1 MQTGLLPIGEGARH
15 IRFPGS
21 AGRAGGLRILILSHS
36 GGTLMA
42 NAATR
47 TKRLNETKMVLR
59 QPLLLIAII
68 LSFALLLLF
77 VIYPLAK
84 TLIYSLTDETGAFS
98 LANLISILQ
107 TPRYGKVFGRTMAL
121 GLIVAVIATFI
132 GYVFAYT
139 VTRVDIPGKGF
150 FKTMA
155 TLPIL
160 SPPFVLSL
168 SIIFLFGKQ
177 GLISKDLLGIT
188 GSSVYGLKSLIVVQV
203 MSFFP
208 IAYLT
213 LSGILSSIDAS
224 VEDAACNM
232 GAGRWKTF
240 WTVTFPLSLPGII
253 SGALLVFIQSL
264 EDFSNPA
271 TIGGDYTTLSI
282 EVYNII
288 TGSYDMRKGSVLA
301 LLLLLPAVIAYLL
314 NKYWVNKKSFVTVTG
329 KPTQARKLIE
339 EPHIKWP
346 LFIFCLLVSSIII
359 LFYGTVIFASFVRTW
374 GVDFSLTLDQYRKAL
389 QYGWD
394 SLKNSMVLGLISAV
408 IGGLLGMVIAYIT
421 AKRNYFGKRFI
432 EVSSVLMFAV
442 PGTVLGISY
451 ILGFNSK
458 PLALT
463 GTGVILVIVF
473 TFRNMPVAI
482 ESGTTTLLQID
493 NSIEDASTILGADT
507 GYSFRR
513 ITLPMLKNA
522 FFSGIVYSFTKAI
535 TAVSAVIFLVSPRWK
550 LVTSNI
556 YSLFDMAKYGQAA
569 AFVTMMVGILLV
581 FIGLFST
588 VINFLLAPRSKVPQ
602 AKTKTEETK

>member
-1 MQTGLLPIGEGARH
+1 
-15 IRFPGS
+15 
-21 AGRAGGLRILILSHS
+21 
-36 GGTLMA
+36 MA
-42 NAATR
+42 NATTR
-47 TKRLNETKMVLR
+47 AKRLNETKMILR

-98 LANLISILQ
+98 LANLITILQ

-139 VTRVDIPGKGF
+139 VTRVNVPAKGF

-177 GLISKDLLGIT
+177 GLISKNLLGIT

-213 LSGILSSIDAS
+213 LSGILASIDAS

-329 KPTQARKLIE
+329 KTSQARKLIE

-346 LFIFCLLVSSIII
+346 LFAFCLIVSAIII

-394 SLKNSMVLGLISAV
+394 SLKNSMTLGLISAV

-421 AKRNYFGKRFI
+421 AKRNYYGKRFI
-432 EVSSVLMFAV
+432 EVASVLMFAV

-463 GTGVILVIVF
+463 GTGLILVIVF

-493 NSIEDASTILGADT
+493 NSIEEASTILGADT

-581 FIGLFST
+581 FIGLFNA

-602 AKTKTEETK
+602 AKSNTEESK

>member
-1 MQTGLLPIGEGARH
+1 
-15 IRFPGS
+15 
-21 AGRAGGLRILILSHS
+21 
-36 GGTLMA
+36 MA
-42 NAATR
+42 NATTR
-47 TKRLNETKMVLR
+47 AKRLNETKMILR

-98 LANLISILQ
+98 LANLITILQ

-139 VTRVDIPGKGF
+139 VTRVNIPGKGF

-177 GLISKDLLGIT
+177 GLISKNLLGIT
-188 GSSVYGLKSLIVVQV
+188 GSSVYGMKSLIVVQV

-329 KPTQARKLIE
+329 KPTQARKLIN

-346 LFIFCLLVSSIII
+346 LFAFCLIVSVIII

-394 SLKNSMVLGLISAV
+394 SLKNSMTLGLISAI

-421 AKRNYFGKRFI
+421 AKRNYYGKRFI

-463 GTGVILVIVF
+463 GTGIILVIVF

-493 NSIEDASTILGADT
+493 NSIEEASTILGADT

-581 FIGLFST
+581 FIGLFNA

-602 AKTKTEETK
+602 AKSNTEESK

>member
-1 MQTGLLPIGEGARH
+1 
-15 IRFPGS
+15 
-21 AGRAGGLRILILSHS
+21 
-36 GGTLMA
+36 MA
-42 NAATR
+42 NATTR
-47 TKRLNETKMVLR
+47 AKRLNETKMILQ

-98 LANLISILQ
+98 LANLIAILQ

-121 GLIVAVIATFI
+121 GLIVAMIATFI

-139 VTRVDIPGKGF
+139 VTRVNIPGKGF

-177 GLISKDLLGIT
+177 GLISKNLLGIA
-188 GSSVYGLKSLIVVQV
+188 GSSVYGMKSLIVVQV

-329 KPTQARKLIE
+329 KPTQARKLIN

-346 LFIFCLLVSSIII
+346 LFAFCLIVSVIII

-394 SLKNSMVLGLISAV
+394 SLKNSMTLGLISAI

-421 AKRNYFGKRFI
+421 AKRNYYGKRFI

-463 GTGVILVIVF
+463 GTGIILVIVF

-493 NSIEDASTILGADT
+493 NSIEEASTILGADT

-581 FIGLFST
+581 FIGLFNA

-602 AKTKTEETK
+602 AKSNTEESK

>member
-1 MQTGLLPIGEGARH
+1 
-15 IRFPGS
+15 
-21 AGRAGGLRILILSHS
+21 
-36 GGTLMA
+36 MA
-42 NAATR
+42 NAAGSGGKSAAR
-47 TKRLNETKMVLR
+47 LKRRNESKMIMR
-59 QPLLLIAII
+59 QPIMLISI
-68 LSFALLLLF
+68 LTVIVLLLLF
-77 VIYPLAK
+77 VIYPLVK
-84 TLIYSLTDETGAFS
+84 ILLFSLTDASGTFS
-98 LANLISILQ
+98 LATAAEIFS
-107 TPRYGKVFGRTMAL
+107 TSRYLKTFGRTMVL
-121 GLIVAVIATFI
+121 GVIVAVIATFI
-132 GYVFAYT
+132 GYIFAYT
-139 VTRVDIPGKGF
+139 ITRTNVPCKGF
-150 FKTMA
+150 LKTIA

-160 SPPFVLSL
+160 SPPFILCL
-168 SIIFLFGKQ
+168 SIIFLFGRQ
-177 GLISKDLLGIT
+177 GLITNGLLKIT
-188 GSSVYGLKSLIVVQV
+188 DNDVYGMGSLIVVQV
-203 MSFFP
+203 LSFFP
-208 IAYLT
+208 IAYMT

-232 GAGRWKTF
+232 GASRWHTF

-253 SGALLVFIQSL
+253 SGCLLVFIQSL

-346 LFIFCLLVSSIII
+346 LFAFCLIVSAIII

-394 SLKNSMVLGLISAV
+394 SLKNSMTLGLISAV

-463 GTGVILVIVF
+463 GTGLILVIVF

-493 NSIEDASTILGADT
+493 NSIEEASTILGADT

-513 ITLPMLKNA
+513 ITLPMLKSA

-581 FIGLFST
+581 FIGLFNT

-602 AKTKTEETK
+602 AKTKTEESK

>member
-1 MQTGLLPIGEGARH
+1 MERKH
-15 IRFPGS
+15 R
-21 AGRAGGLRILILSHS
+21 
-36 GGTLMA
+36 
-42 NAATR
+42 
-47 TKRLNETKMVLR
+47 
-59 QPLLLIAII
+59 
-68 LSFALLLLF
+68 ALLLALPTVLTLLF
-77 VIYPLAK
+77 FFVAPMVYILVHTLHENGFSDFVDFFGDPFYRNILWVTLRVSLVSTAISLVLGYPTAFYMARTKSRMKQVMMIVILFPFLVSAVVRSY
-84 TLIYSLTDETGAFS
+84 GWMV
-98 LANLISILQ
+98 ILGTNGLLNQ
-107 TPRYGKVFGRTMAL
+107 LLQSL
-121 GLIVAVIATFI
+121 GLISAPLKILNTETAVII
-132 GYVFAYT
+132 GMIHLLVPY
-139 VTRVDIPGKGF
+139 
-150 FKTMA
+150 M
-155 TLPIL
+155 
-160 SPPFVLSL
+160 VLSL
-168 SIIFLFGKQ
+168 VGVLQ
-177 GLISKDLLGIT
+177 
-188 GSSVYGLKSLIVVQV
+188 
-203 MSFFP
+203 
-208 IAYLT
+208 
-213 LSGILSSIDAS
+213 SIDPNVEYAAYSLGAS
-224 VEDAACNM
+224 PLQ
-232 GAGRWKTF
+232 TF
-240 WTVTFPLSLPGII
+240 SKVVFPLSLPGII
-253 SGALLVFIQSL
+253 SGCLLVFIQSL

-346 LFIFCLLVSSIII
+346 LFAFCLIVSAIII

-394 SLKNSMVLGLISAV
+394 SLKNSMTLGLISAV

-421 AKRNYFGKRFI
+421 AKRNYYGKRFI
-432 EVSSVLMFAV
+432 EVASVLMFAV

-463 GTGVILVIVF
+463 GTGLILVIVF

-493 NSIEDASTILGADT
+493 NSIEEASTILGADT

-581 FIGLFST
+581 FIGLFNT

-602 AKTKTEETK
+602 AKTKTEESK

>member
-1 MQTGLLPIGEGARH
+1 
-15 IRFPGS
+15 
-21 AGRAGGLRILILSHS
+21 
-36 GGTLMA
+36 MA
-42 NAATR
+42 NATTR
-47 TKRLNETKMVLR
+47 AKRLNETKMILQ

-98 LANLISILQ
+98 LANLTAILQ

-139 VTRVDIPGKGF
+139 VTRVNIPGKGF

-177 GLISKDLLGIT
+177 GLISKNLLGIT
-188 GSSVYGLKSLIVVQV
+188 GSSVYGMKSLIVVQV

-329 KPTQARKLIE
+329 KPTQARKLIN

-346 LFIFCLLVSSIII
+346 LFAFCLIVSVIII

-394 SLKNSMVLGLISAV
+394 SLKNSMTLGLISAI

-421 AKRNYFGKRFI
+421 AKRNYYGKRFI

-463 GTGVILVIVF
+463 GTGIILVIVF

-493 NSIEDASTILGADT
+493 NSIEEASTILGADT

-581 FIGLFST
+581 FIGLFNA

-602 AKTKTEETK
+602 AKSNTEESK

>member
-1 MQTGLLPIGEGARH
+1 MAKSTT
-15 IRFPGS
+15 
-21 AGRAGGLRILILSHS
+21 RA
-36 GGTLMA
+36 
-42 NAATR
+42 
-47 TKRLNETKMVLR
+47 KRLNETKMIFR
-59 QPLLLIAII
+59 QPLLLVAIL
-68 LSFALLLLF
+68 LSIALLLLF
-77 VIYPLAK
+77 VVYPLAK
-84 TLIYSLTDETGAFS
+84 TLVYSLTDETGSFS
-98 LANLISILQ
+98 LANLTSILQ

-121 GLIVAVIATFI
+121 GLIVAAIATFV

-139 VTRVDIPGKGF
+139 ITRVNVPAKGF
-150 FKTMA
+150 LKTMA

-177 GLISKDLLGIT
+177 GLISKDLLHIAN
-188 GSSVYGLKSLIVVQV
+188 SSVYGMKSLIVVQV

-213 LSGILSSIDAS
+213 LSGILASIDAS

-329 KPTQARKLIE
+329 KPTQARKLID

-346 LFIFCLLVSSIII
+346 LFAFCMIVSAVII

-374 GVDFSLTLDQYRKAL
+374 GIDFTLTLDQYRRAL

-408 IGGLLGMVIAYIT
+408 IGGLLGMIIAYIT

-451 ILGFNSK
+451 ILGFNSE

-482 ESGTTTLLQID
+482 ESGSTTLLQID
-493 NSIEDASTILGADT
+493 NSIEEASTILGADT

-513 ITLPMLKNA
+513 ITLPILKNA

-556 YSLFDMAKYGQAA
+556 YSLFDLAKYGQAA

-581 FIGLFST
+581 FIGLFNA
-588 VINFLLAPRSKVPQ
+588 VINLLLAPRSRVPQ
-602 AKTKTEETK
+602 AKTLSKTEGSK

>member
-1 MQTGLLPIGEGARH
+1 
-15 IRFPGS
+15 
-21 AGRAGGLRILILSHS
+21 
-36 GGTLMA
+36 MA
-42 NAATR
+42 NATTR
-47 TKRLNETKMVLR
+47 AKRLNETKMILR

-98 LANLISILQ
+98 LANLITILQ

-139 VTRVDIPGKGF
+139 VTRVNVPAKGF

-177 GLISKDLLGIT
+177 GLISKNLLGIT

-213 LSGILSSIDAS
+213 LSGILASIDAS

-232 GAGRWKTF
+232 GAGRWNTF

-346 LFIFCLLVSSIII
+346 LFAFCLIVSAIII

-394 SLKNSMVLGLISAV
+394 SLKNSMTLGLISAV

-421 AKRNYFGKRFI
+421 AKRNYYGKRFI
-432 EVSSVLMFAV
+432 EVASVLMFAV

-463 GTGVILVIVF
+463 GTGLILVIVF

-493 NSIEDASTILGADT
+493 NSIEEASTILGADT

-581 FIGLFST
+581 FIGLFNT

-602 AKTKTEETK
+602 AKTKTEESK

>member
-1 MQTGLLPIGEGARH
+1 
-15 IRFPGS
+15 
-21 AGRAGGLRILILSHS
+21 
-36 GGTLMA
+36 MA
-42 NAATR
+42 NATTR
-47 TKRLNETKMVLR
+47 AKRINETKMILR

-68 LSFALLLLF
+68 LSFVLLLLF
-77 VIYPLAK
+77 VIYPLGK
-84 TLIYSLTDETGAFS
+84 TLVYSLTDETGAFS
-98 LANLISILQ
+98 LDNLSEILHTQ
-107 TPRYGKVFGRTMAL
+107 RYGKVFLRTMIL
-121 GLIVAVIATFI
+121 GVVVAFIATLI
-132 GYVFAYT
+132 GYIFAYT
-139 VTRVDIPGKGF
+139 ITRVNVPAKGF
-150 FKTMA
+150 LKTMA

-177 GLISKDLLGIT
+177 GLITKNLLGIK
-188 GSSVYGLKSLIVVQV
+188 GSNVYGMTSLIVVQV

-213 LSGILSSIDAS
+213 LSGILGSIDAS

-282 EVYNII
+282 EIYNTI

-301 LLLLLPAVIAYLL
+301 LLLLLPAVFAYLL

-329 KPTQARKLIE
+329 KPTQARKLIN

-346 LFIFCLLVSSIII
+346 LFIFCMLVCAVII

-374 GVDFSLTLDQYRKAL
+374 GVDFTLTLNQYNKAL
-389 QYGWD
+389 QYGWG
-394 SLKNSMVLGLISAV
+394 SLKNSVILGLISAI
-408 IGGLLGMVIAYIT
+408 IGGLLGMVFAYIT

-451 ILGFNSK
+451 ILAFNNK

-463 GTGVILVIVF
+463 GTAAILVIVF

-493 NSIEDASTILGADT
+493 NAIEEASTVLGANS

-513 ITLPMLKNA
+513 IVLPMLKNA

-535 TAVSAVIFLVSPRWK
+535 TAVSAVIFLVSPKWK

-581 FIGLFST
+581 FIGLFNG
-588 VINFLLAPRSKVPQ
+588 VINLLLAPRSRVP
-602 AKTKTEETK
+602 KSKMKTEETK